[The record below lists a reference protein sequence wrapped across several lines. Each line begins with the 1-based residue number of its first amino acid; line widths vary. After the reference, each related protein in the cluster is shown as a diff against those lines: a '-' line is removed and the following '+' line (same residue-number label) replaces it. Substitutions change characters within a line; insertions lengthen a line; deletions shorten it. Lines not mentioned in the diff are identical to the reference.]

1 MSVSATTAK
10 PIYRYR
16 WKNIVF
22 WGLGIALALLFVGAG
37 LAKLY
42 GTADMVQLFAA
53 IGIGQWLRYFT
64 GTIEIVIGLTLLYPA
79 TVGLGALLGA
89 ITMAFATLANFTI
102 GHDMIHSTVIAVAF
116 LAIAWERRSQLFALA
131 DGV

>member
-53 IGIGQWLRYFT
+53 
-64 GTIEIVIGLTLLYPA
+64 IEIVIGLTLLYPA